1 MKTEPCDTSF
11 PNEAEIQDSPSI
23 FVFLGIWRGG
33 KYDYLMVGSDRD
45 YESIREAR
53 VEYKKPKKSALI
65 QNMEKME

>member
-1 MKTEPCDTSF
+1 
-11 PNEAEIQDSPSI
+11 
-23 FVFLGIWRGG
+23 
-33 KYDYLMVGSDRD
+33 MVGSDRD